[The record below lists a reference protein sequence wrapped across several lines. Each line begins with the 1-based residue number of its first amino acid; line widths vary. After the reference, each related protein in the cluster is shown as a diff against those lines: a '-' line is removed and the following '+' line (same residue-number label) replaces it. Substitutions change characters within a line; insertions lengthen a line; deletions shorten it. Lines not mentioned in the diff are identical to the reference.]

1 MPQASQTFLSA
12 GRGPGCFHRIAP
24 QPRGGWTASVPAPR
38 CSHIPQSR
46 LRWRRISQITA
57 SGWRCAQHHPP
68 YLVDNKGRLRRSEE
82 VLSARAQEK
91 DNRASV
97 TSFRLCPF
105 PCGVFVLCP
114 HLNCALV
121 RLFSDYL
128 VCAYPLS
135 PARTPLAGT
144 VPTQQRCQ
152 MPSTRV
158 HLSSPSTGPPQ
169 YIGPH
174 SALKPASQ

>member
-1 MPQASQTFLSA
+1 MSLHHPAVTSH
-12 GRGPGCFHRIAP
+12 RGH
-24 QPRGGWTASVPAPR
+24 
-38 CSHIPQSR
+38 
-46 LRWRRISQITA
+46 LRWHRISQITA
-57 SGWRCAQHHPP
+57 SGWQCAQHHPP
-68 YLVDNKGRLRRSEE
+68 YLVDIKGPLRRSKE
-82 VLSARAQEK
+82 VLSTCAQEK
-91 DNRASV
+91 DNRGSV
-97 TSFRLCPF
+97 TSFWLYPF

-121 RLFSDYL
+121 RLFSDYP

-158 HLSSPSTGPPQ
+158 HLSSPWTGTPQ

-174 SALKPASQ
+174 SALKPASQWVDYISLLCVFNCQVSVMNK

>member
-1 MPQASQTFLSA
+1 MSLHHPAVTSH
-12 GRGPGCFHRIAP
+12 RGCLWWH
-24 QPRGGWTASVPAPR
+24 
-38 CSHIPQSR
+38 
-46 LRWRRISQITA
+46 RISQITA
-57 SGWRCAQHHPP
+57 SGWRCAQHRPP
-68 YLVDNKGRLRRSEE
+68 YLVDIKGRLRRSEE
-82 VLSARAQEK
+82 VLSACAQEK

-97 TSFRLCPF
+97 TSFRLCSF

-114 HLNCALV
+114 HLSCALV
-121 RLFSDYL
+121 RLFSDYP

-169 YIGPH
+169 YTGPH
-174 SALKPASQ
+174 SALKAASQWGDYISLLCVFNCQVSVMNT